1 MLKHL
6 FVLLIVS
13 LSLIACTAETPPEVA
28 PSAVQAEPVAE
39 DATKPAGATDTPVQ
53 PTGVPTQTPL
63 PVAQT
68 DDLPA
73 KAATTSLDAVK
84 NAGSATGDAS
94 PDDEPALTN
103 AEETT
108 AEPSAAA
115 AQFERITCSPEMPD
129 QLAVECGILTVP
141 ENRSKPNSPTIDLVV
156 AILKAP
162 GPNVQ
167 PDPIIYLAGGPGGS
181 ALSDLMS
188 DPDTWP
194 TYPFSQDRD
203 LIFIDQRGTGY
214 SIPSLNCPE
223 VELDE
228 AFDGSAEQAC
238 HDRLVAAG
246 IDLTA
251 YNTTENA
258 ADIADLAQALNYDS
272 WNLLGVSY
280 GTRLA
285 LAIMR
290 DHPAGIRSVILDSPF
305 PPNAHSVEEE
315 TVIVWEAMEILF
327 RDCQN
332 DAECDANFPD
342 LERVLLDTVDQ
353 LNNDPEAEISGDDL
367 LATLQSALFAGEEAI
382 YLLPWMIYEV
392 SEGNYDLYDEVAD
405 IAGDGASRFQ
415 SGAGDDEDRTDSEG
429 MYTSVICRDEYAFS
443 DYDNVEALAEA
454 ALPDEAMDGL
464 FSTTAQTF
472 DSCAIWGAGAAAPIE
487 NAPVVSD
494 IPTLILVGEYD
505 PVTPPK
511 WGRLTAETLSNGY
524 YFELPGSGHSL
535 LSGSECA
542 IQAADAFISNP
553 NAEPDRS
560 CVNGMSAPLFELP

>member
-1 MLKHL
+1 MLKYL
-6 FVLLIVS
+6 FVLLIIS
-13 LSLIACTAETPPEVA
+13 ISLIACTAEASPEPA
-28 PSAVQAEPVAE
+28 PAAAQAEPVAE
-39 DATKPAGATDTPVQ
+39 GEATQPPVATA
-53 PTGVPTQTPL
+53 TPL
-63 PVAQT
+63 PVAPTATAGLDIDPNSRSPASTNPVTT
-68 DDLPA
+68 DD
-73 KAATTSLDAVK
+73 
-84 NAGSATGDAS
+84 
-94 PDDEPALTN
+94 AL
-103 AEETT
+103 AMSDGEET
-108 AEPSAAA
+108 AGEPSAAA
-115 AQFERITCSPEMPD
+115 QFETITCSPEMPG
-129 QLAVECGILTVP
+129 QLAVACGILSVP

-162 GPNVQ
+162 GPKVR

-194 TYPFSQDRD
+194 AYPFSQDRD

-223 VELDE
+223 VEFDE
-228 AFDGSAEQAC
+228 VFDGSAEQAC

-258 ADIADLAQALNYDS
+258 ADIAALAQALNYDS
-272 WNLLGVSY
+272 WNILGVSY

-285 LAIMR
+285 LAVMR

-305 PPNAHSVEEE
+305 PPNANSVEEE

-332 DAECDANFPD
+332 DAECEANFPD

-353 LNNDPEAEISGDDL
+353 LNNDPQAEISGDDL
-367 LATLQSALFAGEEAI
+367 LATIQSALFAGEEAI

-392 SEGNYDLYDEVAD
+392 SEGRYDLYDEVAD

-415 SGAGDDEDRTDSEG
+415 GGGSEGSEDEDRTDSEG

-443 DYDNVEALAEA
+443 DYDHVESLAEA
-454 ALPDEAMDGL
+454 ALPEEALDGL

-472 DSCAIWGAGAAAPIE
+472 DDCAMWGAGAAASIE
-487 NAPVVSD
+487 NAAVISD

-505 PVTPPK
+505 PVTPPQ

-535 LSGSECA
+535 LSANECA
-542 IQAADAFISNP
+542 IQAADAFIRNP
-553 NAEPDRS
+553 GVEPDRS
-560 CVNGMSAPLFELP
+560 CVNRMSAPLFELP